1 MEKMA
6 FYSTFRRWV
15 EKAIYTTAAVGMVF
29 VIPLMVLTTA
39 DVVGRS
45 FFNKPVTGT
54 FELSEYML
62 AVIILL
68 SAAYTQQIKGHV
80 SVDFLTSRFN
90 PKIQRTLQ
98 VLTTGLSLLIM
109 TIVVWQGV
117 ILGLEE
123 RAVTDQLR
131 IPKAPFKIL
140 VGVCGVLLWLQLFFD
155 LVDAVRGR
163 KEGESWTR

>member
-1 MEKMA
+1 MA
-6 FYSTFRRWV
+6 AYYTFRRLV
-15 EKAIYTTAAVGMVF
+15 EKIIYYTAAVGMIF
-29 VIPLMVLTTA
+29 VIPLMVLTTG

-45 FFNKPVTGT
+45 FFNKPLTGT

-80 SVDFLTSRFN
+80 SVDFLTSRFS

-98 VLTTGLSLLIM
+98 VLTIGLSLLIM

-123 RAVTDQLR
+123 KAVTDQLR

-140 VGVCGVLLWLQLFFD
+140 VGVCGALLWLQLFFD

-163 KEGESWTR
+163 KEGHPWTR

>member
-1 MEKMA
+1 MA
-6 FYSTFRRWV
+6 VYRTFRQWV
-15 EKAIYTTAAVGMVF
+15 EKIIYYAAAAGMIF
-29 VIPLMVLTTA
+29 VIPLMLLTTG

-45 FFNKPVTGT
+45 FFNKPIAGT
-54 FELSEYML
+54 FELSEYLL

-68 SAAYTQQIKGHV
+68 SAAYTQQVKGHV
-80 SVDFLTSRFN
+80 SVDFLTSRFS
-90 PKIQRTLQ
+90 PKIQRYLQ
-98 VLTTGLSLLIM
+98 LLTTGLSLLIM

-123 RAVTDQLR
+123 QAVTDQLR
-131 IPKAPFKIL
+131 IPKAPFKML
-140 VGVCGVLLWLQLFFD
+140 VGVCGALLWLQLFFD

>member
-1 MEKMA
+1 MTA
-6 FYSTFRRWV
+6 FQTFRHLIERI
-15 EKAIYTTAAVGMVF
+15 IYYTAAAGMIF
-29 VIPLMVLTTA
+29 VIPLMLLTTG

-45 FFNKPVTGT
+45 FFNKPLAGT

-68 SAAYTQQIKGHV
+68 SAAYTQQVKGHV

-90 PKIQRTLQ
+90 PKIQRYLQ
-98 VLTTGLSLLIM
+98 VLTTGLSLAII
-109 TIVVWQGV
+109 TIVVWQGMV
-117 ILGLEE
+117 LGLEE
-123 RAVTDQLR
+123 KAVTDQLR
-131 IPKAPFKIL
+131 IPKAPFKML
-140 VGVCGVLLWLQLFFD
+140 VGVCGALLWLQLLFD